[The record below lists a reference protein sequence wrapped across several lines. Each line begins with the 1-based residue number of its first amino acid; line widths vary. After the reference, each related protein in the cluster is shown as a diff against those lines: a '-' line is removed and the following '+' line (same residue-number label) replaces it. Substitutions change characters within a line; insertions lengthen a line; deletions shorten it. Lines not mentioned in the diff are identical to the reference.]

1 MPPELV
7 ALGDQL
13 EAATARALR
22 RRRAVRLVVF
32 NALASMLVIVPLVL
46 ALGRAQVSSTR
57 SPLATAS
64 PAPVLADAIAPDAEI
79 PTDLLRMRPPN
90 AQQIQS
96 YPSSLHIAYQ

>member
-13 EAATARALR
+13 EAATTRAVR

-32 NALASMLVIVPLVL
+32 NALASMLVVVPLVL
-46 ALGRAQVSSTR
+46 ALSRTPVTSAR

-64 PAPVLADAIAPDAEI
+64 PAPMLADAVAPDI
-79 PTDLLRMRPPN
+79 HTSTDLLPMRPPR
-90 AQQIQS
+90 AQPVPS
-96 YPSSLHIAYQ
+96 YPTSLHIAY